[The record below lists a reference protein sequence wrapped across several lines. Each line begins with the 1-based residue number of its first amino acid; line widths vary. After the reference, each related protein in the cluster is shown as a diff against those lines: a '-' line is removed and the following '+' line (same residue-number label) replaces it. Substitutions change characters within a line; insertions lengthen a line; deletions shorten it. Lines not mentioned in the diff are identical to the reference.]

1 MDIKTKVTG
10 IQHVR
15 IPTNEIKKRISF
27 YEGIGS
33 EVVWQ
38 TVNELNNQAVVF
50 LRLGNLVMEI
60 YENGQAAMK
69 AGAID
74 HIALDVTD
82 IDSVFESVKK
92 DGYKMLDEKVQYLP
106 FWKYGVK
113 FFTITGPNGEKIE
126 FCEKLNQS
134 YLL

>member
-10 IQHVR
+10 IQHVG
-15 IPTNEIKKRISF
+15 IPTNEIKKSISF
-27 YEGIGS
+27 YEGIGF

-106 FWKYGVK
+106 FG
-113 FFTITGPNGEKIE
+113 NME
-126 FCEKLNQS
+126 
-134 YLL
+134 

>member
-10 IQHVR
+10 IQHVG
-15 IPTNEIKKRISF
+15 IPTNEIKKSISF
-27 YEGIGS
+27 YEGIGF

-38 TVNELNNQAVVF
+38 TVNELNNQSVVF

>member
-10 IQHVR
+10 IQHVG
-15 IPTNEIKKRISF
+15 IPTNEIQRSISF
-27 YEGIGS
+27 YEGIGF

-69 AGAID
+69 AGTID

-92 DGYKMLDEKVQYLP
+92 DGYKRLDEKVQYLP

-113 FFTITGPNGEKIE
+113 FFTIIGPNGEKIE

>member
-10 IQHVR
+10 IQHVG

>member
-1 MDIKTKVTG
+1 MTG
-10 IQHVR
+10 IQHVG
-15 IPTNEIKKRISF
+15 IPTNEIKKSISF
-27 YEGIGS
+27 YEGIGF

>member
-10 IQHVR
+10 IQHVG
-15 IPTNEIKKRISF
+15 IPTNEIKKSISF
-27 YEGIGS
+27 YEGIGF

-74 HIALDVTD
+74 HIALDITD

>member
-10 IQHVR
+10 IQHVG
-15 IPTNEIKKRISF
+15 IPTNEIQKSISF
-27 YEGIGS
+27 YEGIGF

-38 TVNELNNQAVVF
+38 TVNEQNNQTVVF

-60 YENGQAAMK
+60 YENRQAAMK

-106 FWKYGVK
+106 FWEYGVK
-113 FFTITGPNGEKIE
+113 FFTISGPNGEKIE
-126 FCEKLNQS
+126 FCEKLIQL

>member
-10 IQHVR
+10 IQHVG
-15 IPTNEIKKRISF
+15 IPTNEIHKSISF
-27 YEGIGS
+27 YEGIGF

-92 DGYKMLDEKVQYLP
+92 DGYKRLDEKVQYLP
-106 FWKYGVK
+106 FWEYGVK
-113 FFTITGPNGEKIE
+113 FFTIIGPNGEKIE

>member
-10 IQHVR
+10 IQHVG
-15 IPTNEIKKRISF
+15 IPTNEIKKSISF
-27 YEGIGS
+27 YEGIGF

-92 DGYKMLDEKVQYLP
+92 DDYKMLDEKVQYLP

>member
-10 IQHVR
+10 TQHVG
-15 IPTNEIKKRISF
+15 IPTNEIKKSISF
-27 YEGIGS
+27 YEGIGF

-113 FFTITGPNGEKIE
+113 FFTIIGPNGEKIE

>member
-10 IQHVR
+10 IQHVG
-15 IPTNEIKKRISF
+15 IPTNEIKKSISF
-27 YEGIGS
+27 YEGIGF

-92 DGYKMLDEKVQYLP
+92 DGYKMLNEKVQYLP

>member
-10 IQHVR
+10 TQHVG
-15 IPTNEIKKRISF
+15 IPTNEIKKSISF
-27 YEGIGS
+27 YEGIGF

>member
-1 MDIKTKVTG
+1 
-10 IQHVR
+10 
-15 IPTNEIKKRISF
+15 
-27 YEGIGS
+27 
-33 EVVWQ
+33 
-38 TVNELNNQAVVF
+38 
-50 LRLGNLVMEI
+50 MEI

>member
-10 IQHVR
+10 IQHVG
-15 IPTNEIKKRISF
+15 IPTNEIKKSISF
-27 YEGIGS
+27 YEGIGF

>member
-10 IQHVR
+10 IQHVG
-15 IPTNEIKKRISF
+15 IPTNEIQKSISF
-27 YEGIGS
+27 YEGIGF

-60 YENGQAAMK
+60 YENGQTAMK

-74 HIALDVTD
+74 HIALNVTD

-92 DGYKMLDEKVQYLP
+92 GGYKMLDEKVQYLP
-106 FWKYGVK
+106 FWEYGVK
-113 FFTITGPNGEKIE
+113 FFTVIGPNGEKIE

>member
-10 IQHVR
+10 IQHVG
-15 IPTNEIKKRISF
+15 IPTNEIKKSISF
-27 YEGIGS
+27 YEGIGF

-82 IDSVFESVKK
+82 IDSVLESVKK